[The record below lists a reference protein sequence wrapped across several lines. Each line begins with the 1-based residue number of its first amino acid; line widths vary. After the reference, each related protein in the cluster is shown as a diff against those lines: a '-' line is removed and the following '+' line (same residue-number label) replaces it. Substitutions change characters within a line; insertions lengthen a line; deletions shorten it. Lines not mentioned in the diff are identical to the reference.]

1 MKGKEVKM
9 SKAETAEPKRANP
22 FRADVNYMGEI
33 TVAQL
38 VEMVS
43 DRSEFLNGLD
53 TRICIADVEGN
64 LGVNPTVTL
73 VAHKP
78 GDVLL
83 AVDMHGGD
91 MAYDADEDDEN
102 GED

>member
-1 MKGKEVKM
+1 MPKAKTEKPKG
-9 SKAETAEPKRANP
+9 ANP
-22 FRADVNYMGEI
+22 FKADVNYMGEI

-43 DRSEFLNGLD
+43 DRSEFPNGLD

-83 AVDMHGGD
+83 GIDMNEGD
-91 MAYDADEDDEN
+91 MDYDADEDDGGNEG

>member
-1 MKGKEVKM
+1 MP
-9 SKAETAEPKRANP
+9 KATTKKPKKVNP
-22 FRADVNYMGEI
+22 FKADVNYMGEI

-43 DRSEFLNGLD
+43 DRKEFPKGLD

-64 LGVNPTVTL
+64 LGVNHDIML

-91 MAYDADEDDEN
+91 MDYDADE
-102 GED
+102 ED

>member
-1 MKGKEVKM
+1 MSGK
-9 SKAETAEPKRANP
+9 TRANKRDERVNP
-22 FRADVNYMGEI
+22 FKADINHMGAM

-43 DRSEFLNGLD
+43 DRDEFPEGLD

-64 LGVNPTVTL
+64 LGVNHRIML

-78 GDVLL
+78 GDVVL

-91 MAYDADEDDEN
+91 MDYDADAE
-102 GED
+102 G